1 MLRKPRRHTTA
12 EDSSR
17 RTSLDV
23 DVAVFADE
31 AGRRVAVGVVPL
43 VVLVRPDVDAVLV
56 AAVIVRLSRR
66 PQSAVNDHSMMIRY
80 DTRCYFNVRSKA
92 DISQLN
98 LPHGCTQSLSTSVP
112 IRSVREQIFRTNSLP
127 FQ

>member
-43 VVLVRPDVDAVLV
+43 IVLVRPDVDAVLV
-56 AAVIVRLSRR
+56 ATVIVRLSRR
-66 PQSAVNDHSMMIRY
+66 PQSAAEMDM
-80 DTRCYFNVRSKA
+80 
-92 DISQLN
+92 
-98 LPHGCTQSLSTSVP
+98 G
-112 IRSVREQIFRTNSLP
+112 P
-127 FQ
+127 FFFT